1 MLAVQMRFRLCA
13 SVCFAL
19 LFVVICGSTALGC
32 ELYQSL
38 KIINHFKS
46 CGLLFLFFCKSGASI
61 PFAAAEIQRC

>member
-13 SVCFAL
+13 SVFFSL
-19 LFVVICGSTALGC
+19 LFVVICSSAALGC

-46 CGLLFLFFCKSGASI
+46 CGLLFSFLCLNQASI
-61 PFAAAEIQRC
+61 PSAAAEIQHC